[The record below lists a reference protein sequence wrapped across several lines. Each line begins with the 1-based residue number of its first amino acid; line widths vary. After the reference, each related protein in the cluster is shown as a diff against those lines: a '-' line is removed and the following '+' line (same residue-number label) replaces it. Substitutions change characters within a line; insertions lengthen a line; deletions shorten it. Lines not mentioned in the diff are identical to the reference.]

1 MSNNRRNKLL
11 VDSVSNNDIER
22 VISLIENGV
31 NVNSGEI
38 DCQTALMVAVENNN
52 FEMVE
57 LLITNGA
64 NVNNVASCDGHTAIM
79 DTRNRRMIELLITNG
94 ADIDA
99 TDNFDNT
106 YLMQVI
112 EDRDELYPNPNEL
125 IDTLIHYGAN
135 VNFQN
140 RTGYTALMVASTS
153 EESERNIKIVRKLL
167 ISGADVFIQDR
178 SGRNAMIIAERNRN
192 REILKL
198 LRYRENYMKTLL
210 IMNSYNKTP
219 EVELGQL
226 KTIGETLDPD
236 ILQSVLGYVYE
247 DIPEL
252 HNREDGIKRRKK
264 TVRKKSHSKR
274 RKTSVAKST
283 RKKSKKCPKKSRC
296 ACPGVK
302 CMVRRQCRE
311 YTKCS
316 SKSIRKRSRIRKTS
330 KKL

>member
-1 MSNNRRNKLL
+1 MSNNRRTKLL
-11 VDSVSNNDIER
+11 VDAVSNNDLER
-22 VISLIENGV
+22 VISLIDDGI

-38 DCQTALMVAVENNN
+38 NCQTALMVAVENNN

-57 LLITNGA
+57 LLISNGA
-64 NVNNVASCDGHTAIM
+64 NVNDVASCDGHTAIM
-79 DTRNRRMIELLITNG
+79 DTRNRRMIELLIANG

-99 TDNFDNT
+99 TDNNDNT

-140 RTGYTALMVASTS
+140 RNGYTALMLASTS
-153 EESERNIKIVRKLL
+153 DSERNIKIVRKLL
-167 ISGADVFIQDR
+167 VSGADVFIQDR

-236 ILQSVLGYVYE
+236 ILQRVLGYVYE

-264 TVRKKSHSKR
+264 SRSKG

-330 KKL
+330 KKH